1 MAAVVPDRPTAP
13 PARAYAFLS
22 AGAALLTIAL
32 KTGAF
37 LVTDSVG
44 LLSDAVESLA
54 NLAAA
59 LIAIWALTLASRPP
73 DAEHAYGHAKAEY
86 FASAVEG
93 LLILI
98 AAVGIG
104 LTAWERLLHLRPLEQ
119 VGLGLTISLAA
130 AAVNGAVALI
140 LLRAGRR
147 LRSITLVADAHHL
160 LTDVWTSAGVVLGVV
175 LVQLTGWLVLDPL
188 IALLVASNIVWAGIR
203 LLRDTASGVLDTAL
217 PPVDQTRIAG
227 VLAPFKDA
235 GIVFHALRTRT
246 AGQRRFVSL
255 HILVPGAWT
264 IQQGHALAEQIERAI
279 IAALP
284 KTTVF
289 THLEPVE
296 DSVSWEDQALD
307 RANSSGADARG
318 DAIVSDRQAQ
328 VRMETQTWQDAAMNR
343 TRADGAGSQCSAR

>member
-1 MAAVVPDRPTAP
+1 M
-13 PARAYAFLS
+13 LS
-22 AGAALLTIAL
+22 VGAALVTITL
-32 KTGAF
+32 KTGAYM
-37 LVTDSVG
+37 VTGSVG
-44 LLSDAVESLA
+44 LLSDAVESLI

-59 LIAIWALTLASRPP
+59 LIAVWALTLASRPP
-73 DAEHAYGHAKAEY
+73 DTEHAYGHTKAEY
-86 FASAVEG
+86 FASAFEG

-98 AAVGIG
+98 AAAGIG
-104 LTAWERLLHLRPLEQ
+104 LTAWERLLHPRPLEQ
-119 VGLGLTISLAA
+119 VWLGLVISLVA
-130 AAVNGAVALI
+130 AAVNGAVAVI

-160 LTDVWTSAGVVLGVV
+160 LTDVWTSAGVVVGVV

-188 IALLVASNIVWAGIR
+188 IALLVATNITWTGVL

-217 PPVDQTRIAG
+217 PPADQARIAA
-227 VLAPFKDA
+227 VLAPYKEA

-264 IQQGHALAEQIERAI
+264 IQRGHALAEQIECAI

-296 DSVSWEDQALD
+296 DPVSWNDQTLD
-307 RANSSGADARG
+307 RALVQSNTD
-318 DAIVSDRQAQ
+318 QQ
-328 VRMETQTWQDAAMNR
+328 
-343 TRADGAGSQCSAR
+343 

>member
-1 MAAVVPDRPTAP
+1 MALVPNRPAAL

-22 AGAALLTIAL
+22 VGAALVTIAL
-32 KTGAF
+32 KMGAYA
-37 LVTDSVG
+37 VTDSVG
-44 LLSDAVESLA
+44 LLSDAIESLI

-59 LIAIWALTLASRPP
+59 LIAVWALTLASRPP
-73 DAEHAYGHAKAEY
+73 DAEHAYGHTKAEY

-104 LTAWERLLHLRPLEQ
+104 MTAWERFLHLRPLEQ
-119 VGLGLTISLAA
+119 VWLGLTISLAA
-130 AAVNGAVALI
+130 ATVNGVVALI

-160 LTDVWTSAGVVLGVV
+160 LTDVWTSAGIIVGIV
-175 LVQLTGWLVLDPL
+175 LVQLTTWLALDPL
-188 IALLVASNIVWAGIR
+188 IALLVAANIVWTGIR
-203 LLRDTASGVLDTAL
+203 LLRDTANGVLDTAL
-217 PPVDQTRIAG
+217 PPADQARIAV
-227 VLAPFKDA
+227 VLAPYRDT

-255 HILVPGAWT
+255 HILVPGGWT
-264 IQQGHALAEQIERAI
+264 IQRGHALAEQIERAI

-296 DSVSWEDQALD
+296 DPVSWEDQTLD
-307 RANSSGADARG
+307 RSVVQGVPSTQGAR
-318 DAIVSDRQAQ
+318 SDHHPA
-328 VRMETQTWQDAAMNR
+328 TKA
-343 TRADGAGSQCSAR
+343 